1 MKILHVISS
10 LNPEEG
16 GPVENVRQYCGN
28 YKLKNI
34 KADVLCSDSPKDKW
48 IKKEKKINIY
58 AVGPVKFKYSFNL
71 KLFRWL
77 KLNINNYDC
86 VIINGVWQFHSVAA
100 RYVCLKNK
108 IPFYLFTHGM
118 LDPYFSKDIIKYFK
132 QYIYWFLFENKVLR
146 DAHKVIFT
154 TKLEKQLAKISFR
167 PYRCKGITIG
177 YGINRPKSKYFKSNI
192 FLKRYNL
199 KKKKYLLYISRFHKK
214 KGLELLIKSFKNSL
228 LINKDLILVL
238 AGPKNNYF
246 KENIV
251 KIIQENQLENK
262 VLTIGPL
269 YKNLKWQAFKNAYM
283 LCLTSHSENFG
294 IVVAEALSC
303 ATPVF
308 ITNKVNL
315 HPSITKYKAGFVCK
329 DNFESVNNQLKKIV
343 NLKKNEY
350 KFYSA
355 QAIKCFND
363 NFEIKKPVLN
373 LLKVINKTK

>member
-1 MKILHVISS
+1 
-10 LNPEEG
+10 
-16 GPVENVRQYCGN
+16 
-28 YKLKNI
+28 
-34 KADVLCSDSPKDKW
+34 
-48 IKKEKKINIY
+48 
-58 AVGPVKFKYSFNL
+58 
-71 KLFRWL
+71 
-77 KLNINNYDC
+77 
-86 VIINGVWQFHSVAA
+86 
-100 RYVCLKNK
+100 
-108 IPFYLFTHGM
+108 
-118 LDPYFSKDIIKYFK
+118 
-132 QYIYWFLFENKVLR
+132 
-146 DAHKVIFT
+146 
-154 TKLEKQLAKISFR
+154 LEKQLAKISFR

-355 QAIKCFND
+355 
-363 NFEIKKPVLN
+363 
-373 LLKVINKTK
+373 